1 MGCEMSHNSEIP
13 TKNRNHGLIIMND
26 GDGRPE
32 TILMAINGVPYV
44 WRVGPSG
51 KYSLKML
58 AESLAGPT

>member
-1 MGCEMSHNSEIP
+1 
-13 TKNRNHGLIIMND
+13 MND

-44 WRVGPSG
+44 WRMDPSG